1 MIKIFAYGTLYDKD
15 IQLSEFGTHFYV
27 EDDMDY
33 IRGYDIIDVK
43 MCGEYYKVAIE
54 SGTTLVAGSIIHI
67 PDSYLELIDKYEG
80 KEYERISVRTLS
92 GIDCQMYVKRVDK

>member
-43 MCGEYYKVAIE
+43 MCDKYYKVAIE
-54 SGTTLVAGSIIHI
+54 SGATLVAGSIIHI

-80 KEYERISVRTLS
+80 KEYERISVKTLS
-92 GIDCQMYVKRVDK
+92 GIDCQMYVKRIDK

>member
-54 SGTTLVAGSIIHI
+54 SGATLVAGSIIHI
-67 PDSYLELIDKYEG
+67 PDSYLELIDQYEG
-80 KEYERISVRTLS
+80 KEYERISVKTLS
-92 GIDCQMYVKRVDK
+92 GVDCQMYVKRVDK